1 MVARGRAISVI
12 PENWVLFEV
21 ASLCEERARTK
32 VAAANR
38 WPEFVKK
45 KGGKKKKKEMRGR
58 TRELCREA
66 NDSQNWF
73 ADNANGK
80 GRNPRIVLRVRE
92 YSAFAKEN
100 FA

>member
-1 MVARGRAISVI
+1 
-12 PENWVLFEV
+12 
-21 ASLCEERARTK
+21 
-32 VAAANR
+32 
-38 WPEFVKK
+38 
-45 KGGKKKKKEMRGR
+45 MRGR

-100 FA
+100 FAWEKEAASSSSSFTTRVNSRPQFCVGFYARGTSA

>member
-1 MVARGRAISVI
+1 LGSVQ
-12 PENWVLFEV
+12 V

-32 VAAANR
+32 VVAANR
-38 WPEFVKK
+38 WSEFVKK
-45 KGGKKKKKEMRGR
+45 KKKRKKKKKEMRGR

-80 GRNPRIVLRVRE
+80 GRKPRIVLRIRE
-92 YSAFAKEN
+92 YSASAKEN